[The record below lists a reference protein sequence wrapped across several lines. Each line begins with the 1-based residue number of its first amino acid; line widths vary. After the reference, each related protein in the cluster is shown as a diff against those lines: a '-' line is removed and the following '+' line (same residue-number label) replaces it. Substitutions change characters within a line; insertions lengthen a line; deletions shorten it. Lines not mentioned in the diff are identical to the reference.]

1 MNHLLFI
8 GNLGAGEIIVIA
20 LVVLLLFGGKKIP
33 ELMKGLGKGLDA
45 LLGDDFTNEPEV
57 KSSLFLPI
65 SQVESCAAQP
75 RKQFDPDALADLAD
89 SIRQHGI
96 IQPLTVRK
104 LQSGYYQIIA
114 GERRWRASRAAG
126 LKEVPVRILEAD
138 DKLAMELALVENLQ
152 REDLNAIEEAQGIK
166 ALMDTLSLTQ
176 DEAAER
182 VGKSRPAVAN
192 ALRLLKL
199 PDSVIALVSDGKLSP
214 GHARALLGFKDEQDI
229 IETADLIIEKGLTVR
244 DVEKL
249 VKKRNKEPKAEK
261 PAARRASY
269 YDEVELALT
278 DFLGRKV
285 KVGTKPGKESGVLE
299 IDFFDKDDLTR
310 LADALK
316 SLGD

>member
-1 MNHLLFI
+1 M
-8 GNLGAGEIIVIA
+8 AA
-20 LVVLLLFGGKKIP
+20 KKG
-33 ELMKGLGKGLDA
+33 GLGRGLDA
-45 LLGDDFTNEPEV
+45 LFADNSIEEIASTSAVKLKIMDIEPNRD
-57 KSSLFLPI
+57 
-65 SQVESCAAQP
+65 QP
-75 RKQFDPDALADLAD
+75 RKIFDEDALAELAD
-89 SIRQHGI
+89 SIAKHGV
-96 IQPLTVRK
+96 IQPLLVRPMPDG
-104 LQSGYYQIIA
+104 SYQLVA
-114 GERRWRASRAAG
+114 GERRWRASRMAG
-126 LKEVPVRILEAD
+126 LTEVPVVIKELSDDEAM
-138 DKLAMELALVENLQ
+138 ALALIENLQ

-229 IETADLIIEKGLTVR
+229 IETADLIIEKELTVR

-299 IDFFDKDDLTR
+299 IDFFDKDDLSR

>member
-1 MNHLLFI
+1 M
-8 GNLGAGEIIVIA
+8 AA
-20 LVVLLLFGGKKIP
+20 KKG
-33 ELMKGLGKGLDA
+33 GLGRGLDA
-45 LLGDDFTNEPEV
+45 LFADNSIEEIASTSAVKLKIMDIEPNRD
-57 KSSLFLPI
+57 
-65 SQVESCAAQP
+65 QP
-75 RKQFDPDALADLAD
+75 RKIFDEDALAELAG
-89 SIRQHGI
+89 SIAKHGV
-96 IQPLTVRK
+96 IQPLLVRPMPDG
-104 LQSGYYQIIA
+104 SYQLVA
-114 GERRWRASRAAG
+114 GERRWRASRMAG
-126 LKEVPVRILEAD
+126 LTEVPVVIKELSDDEAM
-138 DKLAMELALVENLQ
+138 ALALIENLQ

>member
-1 MNHLLFI
+1 M
-8 GNLGAGEIIVIA
+8 AA
-20 LVVLLLFGGKKIP
+20 KKG
-33 ELMKGLGKGLDA
+33 GLGRGLDA
-45 LLGDDFTNEPEV
+45 LFADNSIEEIASTSAVKLKIMDIEPNRD
-57 KSSLFLPI
+57 
-65 SQVESCAAQP
+65 QP
-75 RKQFDPDALADLAD
+75 RKIFDEDALAELAD
-89 SIRQHGI
+89 SIAKHGV
-96 IQPLTVRK
+96 IQPLLVRPMPDG
-104 LQSGYYQIIA
+104 SYQLVA
-114 GERRWRASRAAG
+114 GERRWRASRMAG
-126 LKEVPVRILEAD
+126 LTEVPVVIKELSDDEAM
-138 DKLAMELALVENLQ
+138 ALALIENLQ

-229 IETADLIIEKGLTVR
+229 IETADLIIEKEMTVR

>member
-1 MNHLLFI
+1 M
-8 GNLGAGEIIVIA
+8 AA
-20 LVVLLLFGGKKIP
+20 KKG
-33 ELMKGLGKGLDA
+33 GLGRGLDA
-45 LLGDDFTNEPEV
+45 LFADNSIEEIASTSAVKLKIMDIEPNRD
-57 KSSLFLPI
+57 
-65 SQVESCAAQP
+65 QP
-75 RKQFDPDALADLAD
+75 RKIFDEDALAELAD
-89 SIRQHGI
+89 SIAKHGV
-96 IQPLTVRK
+96 IQPLLVRPMPDG
-104 LQSGYYQIIA
+104 SYQLVA
-114 GERRWRASRAAG
+114 GERRWRASRMAG
-126 LKEVPVRILEAD
+126 LTEVPVVIKKLSDDEAM
-138 DKLAMELALVENLQ
+138 ALALIENLQ

>member
-1 MNHLLFI
+1 M
-8 GNLGAGEIIVIA
+8 AA
-20 LVVLLLFGGKKIP
+20 KKG
-33 ELMKGLGKGLDA
+33 GLGRGLAA
-45 LLGDDFTNEPEV
+45 LFADNSIEEIASTSAVKLKIMDIEPNRD
-57 KSSLFLPI
+57 
-65 SQVESCAAQP
+65 QP
-75 RKQFDPDALADLAD
+75 RKIFDEDALAELAD
-89 SIRQHGI
+89 SIAKHGV
-96 IQPLTVRK
+96 IQPLLVRPMPDG
-104 LQSGYYQIIA
+104 SYQLVA
-114 GERRWRASRAAG
+114 GERRWRASRMAG
-126 LKEVPVRILEAD
+126 LTEVPVVIKELSDDEAM
-138 DKLAMELALVENLQ
+138 ALALIENLQ

>member
-1 MNHLLFI
+1 M
-8 GNLGAGEIIVIA
+8 AA
-20 LVVLLLFGGKKIP
+20 KKG
-33 ELMKGLGKGLDA
+33 GLGRGLDA
-45 LLGDDFTNEPEV
+45 LFADNSIEEIASTSAVKLKIMDIEPNRD
-57 KSSLFLPI
+57 
-65 SQVESCAAQP
+65 QP
-75 RKQFDPDALADLAD
+75 RKIFDEDALAELAD
-89 SIRQHGI
+89 SIAKHGV
-96 IQPLTVRK
+96 IQPLLVRPMPDG
-104 LQSGYYQIIA
+104 SYQLVA
-114 GERRWRASRAAG
+114 GERRWRASRMAG
-126 LKEVPVRILEAD
+126 LTEVPVVIKELSDDEAM
-138 DKLAMELALVENLQ
+138 ALALIENLQ

-214 GHARALLGFKDEQDI
+214 GHARALLGYKDEQDI

>member
-1 MNHLLFI
+1 M
-8 GNLGAGEIIVIA
+8 AA
-20 LVVLLLFGGKKIP
+20 KKG
-33 ELMKGLGKGLDA
+33 GLGRGLDA
-45 LLGDDFTNEPEV
+45 LFADNSIEEIYSTGAVKLKTMDIEPNRD
-57 KSSLFLPI
+57 
-65 SQVESCAAQP
+65 QP
-75 RKQFDPDALADLAD
+75 RKVFDEDALAELAD
-89 SIRQHGI
+89 SIAKHGV
-96 IQPLTVRK
+96 IQPLLVRPMPDG
-104 LQSGYYQIIA
+104 SYQLVA
-114 GERRWRASRAAG
+114 GERRWRASRMAG
-126 LKEVPVRILEAD
+126 LTEVPVVIKELSDDEAM
-138 DKLAMELALVENLQ
+138 ALALIENLQ

-182 VGKSRPAVAN
+182 VGKSRPAIAN

-214 GHARALLGFKDEQDI
+214 GHARALLGFRDEQDI
-229 IETADLIIEKGLTVR
+229 IETADIVIEKGLTVR

-299 IDFFDKDDLTR
+299 IDFFDKEDLSR

>member
-1 MNHLLFI
+1 M
-8 GNLGAGEIIVIA
+8 AA
-20 LVVLLLFGGKKIP
+20 KKG
-33 ELMKGLGKGLDA
+33 GLGRGLDA
-45 LLGDDFTNEPEV
+45 LFADNSIEEIASTSAVKLKIMDIEPNRD
-57 KSSLFLPI
+57 
-65 SQVESCAAQP
+65 QP
-75 RKQFDPDALADLAD
+75 RKIFDEDALAELAD
-89 SIRQHGI
+89 SIAKHGV
-96 IQPLTVRK
+96 IQPLLVRPMPDG
-104 LQSGYYQIIA
+104 SYQLVA
-114 GERRWRASRAAG
+114 GERRWRASRMAG
-126 LKEVPVRILEAD
+126 LTEVPVVIKELSDDEAM
-138 DKLAMELALVENLQ
+138 ALALIENLQ

-249 VKKRNKEPKAEK
+249 VKKRNKEPKVEK
-261 PAARRASY
+261 PAARRESY

>member
-1 MNHLLFI
+1 M
-8 GNLGAGEIIVIA
+8 AA
-20 LVVLLLFGGKKIP
+20 KKG
-33 ELMKGLGKGLDA
+33 GLGRGLDA
-45 LLGDDFTNEPEV
+45 LFADNSIEEIASTSAVKLKIMDIEPNRD
-57 KSSLFLPI
+57 
-65 SQVESCAAQP
+65 QP
-75 RKQFDPDALADLAD
+75 RKIFDEDALAELAD
-89 SIRQHGI
+89 SIAKHGV
-96 IQPLTVRK
+96 IQPLLVRPMPDG
-104 LQSGYYQIIA
+104 SYQLVA
-114 GERRWRASRAAG
+114 GERRWRASRMAG
-126 LKEVPVRILEAD
+126 LSEVPVVIKELSDDEAM
-138 DKLAMELALVENLQ
+138 ALALIENLQ

-199 PDSVIALVSDGKLSP
+199 PASVIALVSDGKLSP

-229 IETADLIIEKGLTVR
+229 IETADLIIEKELTVR

>member
-1 MNHLLFI
+1 M
-8 GNLGAGEIIVIA
+8 AA
-20 LVVLLLFGGKKIP
+20 KKG
-33 ELMKGLGKGLDA
+33 GLGRGLDA
-45 LLGDDFTNEPEV
+45 LFADNSIEEIASTSAVKLKIMDIEPNRD
-57 KSSLFLPI
+57 
-65 SQVESCAAQP
+65 QP
-75 RKQFDPDALADLAD
+75 RKIFDEDELAD
-89 SIRQHGI
+89 SIAKHGV
-96 IQPLTVRK
+96 IQPLLVRPMPDG
-104 LQSGYYQIIA
+104 SYQLVA
-114 GERRWRASRAAG
+114 GERRWRASRMAG
-126 LKEVPVRILEAD
+126 LTEVPVVIKELSDDEAM
-138 DKLAMELALVENLQ
+138 ALALIENLQ

-199 PDSVIALVSDGKLSP
+199 PDSVIALVSDAKLSP

>member
-1 MNHLLFI
+1 M
-8 GNLGAGEIIVIA
+8 AA
-20 LVVLLLFGGKKIP
+20 KKG
-33 ELMKGLGKGLDA
+33 GLGRGLDA
-45 LLGDDFTNEPEV
+45 LFADNSIEEIASTSAVKLKIMDIEPNRD
-57 KSSLFLPI
+57 
-65 SQVESCAAQP
+65 QP
-75 RKQFDPDALADLAD
+75 RKIFDEDALAELAD
-89 SIRQHGI
+89 SIAKHGV
-96 IQPLTVRK
+96 IQPLLVRPMPDG
-104 LQSGYYQIIA
+104 SYQLVA
-114 GERRWRASRAAG
+114 GERRWRASRMAG
-126 LKEVPVRILEAD
+126 LTEVPVVIKELSD
-138 DKLAMELALVENLQ
+138 DGAMALALIENLQ

>member
-1 MNHLLFI
+1 M
-8 GNLGAGEIIVIA
+8 AA
-20 LVVLLLFGGKKIP
+20 KKG
-33 ELMKGLGKGLDA
+33 GLGRGLDA
-45 LLGDDFTNEPEV
+45 LFADNSIEEIASTSAVKLKIMDIEPNRD
-57 KSSLFLPI
+57 
-65 SQVESCAAQP
+65 QP
-75 RKQFDPDALADLAD
+75 RKIFDEDALAELAD
-89 SIRQHGI
+89 SIAKHGV
-96 IQPLTVRK
+96 IQPLLVRPMPDG
-104 LQSGYYQIIA
+104 SYQLVA
-114 GERRWRASRAAG
+114 GERRWRASRMAG
-126 LKEVPVRILEAD
+126 LTEVPVVIKELSDDEAM
-138 DKLAMELALVENLQ
+138 ALALIENLQ

-166 ALMDTLSLTQ
+166 ALMDTLLLTQ

>member
-1 MNHLLFI
+1 M
-8 GNLGAGEIIVIA
+8 AA
-20 LVVLLLFGGKKIP
+20 KKG
-33 ELMKGLGKGLDA
+33 GLGRGLDA
-45 LLGDDFTNEPEV
+45 LFADNSIEEIASTSAVKLKIMDIEPNRD
-57 KSSLFLPI
+57 
-65 SQVESCAAQP
+65 QP
-75 RKQFDPDALADLAD
+75 RKIFDEDALAELAD
-89 SIRQHGI
+89 SIAKHGV
-96 IQPLTVRK
+96 IQPLLVRPMPDG
-104 LQSGYYQIIA
+104 SYQLVA
-114 GERRWRASRAAG
+114 GERRWRASRMAG
-126 LKEVPVRILEAD
+126 LTEVPVVIKELSDDEAM
-138 DKLAMELALVENLQ
+138 ALALIENLQ

-166 ALMDTLSLTQ
+166 ALMDALSLTQ

-249 VKKRNKEPKAEK
+249 VKKRNKVPKAEK

>member
-1 MNHLLFI
+1 M
-8 GNLGAGEIIVIA
+8 AA
-20 LVVLLLFGGKKIP
+20 KKG
-33 ELMKGLGKGLDA
+33 GLGRGLDA
-45 LLGDDFTNEPEV
+45 LFADNSIEEIASTSAVKLKIMDIEPNRD
-57 KSSLFLPI
+57 
-65 SQVESCAAQP
+65 QP
-75 RKQFDPDALADLAD
+75 RKIFDEDALAELAD
-89 SIRQHGI
+89 SIAKHGV
-96 IQPLTVRK
+96 IQPLLVRPMPDG
-104 LQSGYYQIIA
+104 SYQLVA
-114 GERRWRASRAAG
+114 GERRWRASRIAG
-126 LKEVPVRILEAD
+126 LTEVPVVIKELSDDEAM
-138 DKLAMELALVENLQ
+138 ALALIENLQ

>member
-1 MNHLLFI
+1 M
-8 GNLGAGEIIVIA
+8 AA
-20 LVVLLLFGGKKIP
+20 KKG
-33 ELMKGLGKGLDA
+33 GLGRGLDA
-45 LLGDDFTNEPEV
+45 LFADNSIEEIASTSAVKLKIMDIEPNRD
-57 KSSLFLPI
+57 
-65 SQVESCAAQP
+65 QP
-75 RKQFDPDALADLAD
+75 RKIFDEDALAELAD
-89 SIRQHGI
+89 SIAKHGV
-96 IQPLTVRK
+96 IQPLLVRPMPDG
-104 LQSGYYQIIA
+104 SYQLVA
-114 GERRWRASRAAG
+114 GERRWRASRMAG
-126 LKEVPVRILEAD
+126 LTEVPVVIKELSDDEAM
-138 DKLAMELALVENLQ
+138 ALALIENLQ

-269 YDEVELALT
+269 YNEVELALT

>member
-1 MNHLLFI
+1 M
-8 GNLGAGEIIVIA
+8 AA
-20 LVVLLLFGGKKIP
+20 KKG
-33 ELMKGLGKGLDA
+33 GLGRGLDA
-45 LLGDDFTNEPEV
+45 LFADNSIEEIALTSAVKLKIMDIEPNRD
-57 KSSLFLPI
+57 
-65 SQVESCAAQP
+65 QP
-75 RKQFDPDALADLAD
+75 RKIFDEDALAELAD
-89 SIRQHGI
+89 SIAKHGV
-96 IQPLTVRK
+96 IQPLLVRPMPDG
-104 LQSGYYQIIA
+104 SYQLVA
-114 GERRWRASRAAG
+114 GERRWRASRMAG
-126 LKEVPVRILEAD
+126 LTEVPVVIKELSDDEAM
-138 DKLAMELALVENLQ
+138 ALALIENLQ